1 MYHLS
6 MLSATGKSHLCDIH
20 LYCHQQKHVSSFII
34 QCNWTRVR
42 VYRYLV
48 SQQKHHAQ
56 KAVKAVTH
64 SWVFLPEMNALAAA
78 MYGKIY
84 TNKISNKI
92 NAIMGARVQKRAC
105 VYCKLSNK
113 KTNKNSKVAYLWSC
127 IVGIS
132 KLRERHSCFFCYHQ
146 QYSSP
151 LIDCNQF
158 YFKSTVL
165 HTFPRTAFRSII
177 NDFTHRRETLGWHQ
191 LQIVLYEWII
201 PPKDPIRNEIKRH

>member
-1 MYHLS
+1 M
-6 MLSATGKSHLCDIH
+6 
-20 LYCHQQKHVSSFII
+20 SSFII
-34 QCNWTRVR
+34 QCNWTRER

-48 SQQKHHAQ
+48 SQQKHRTQ
-56 KAVKAVTH
+56 KAANSDNQHAHPLRK
-64 SWVFLPEMNALAAA
+64 VFWLEATRK
-78 MYGKIY
+78 KIMQENIFLLKRVRACIY
-84 TNKISNKI
+84 
-92 NAIMGARVQKRAC
+92 ARVCVNKQSRLQK
-105 VYCKLSNK
+105 L
-113 KTNKNSKVAYLWSC
+113 KTSKSTYLRSC

-158 YFKSTVL
+158 YLKSTVL

-177 NDFTHRRETLGWHQ
+177 DDFSHRRETLGWHQ

-201 PPKDPIRNEIKRH
+201 PPRTR

>member
-1 MYHLS
+1 MTFIS
-6 MLSATGKSHLCDIH
+6 IVIRK
-20 LYCHQQKHVSSFII
+20 KHVSSFII
-34 QCNWTRVR
+34 QCNWTWVS

-48 SQQKHHAQ
+48 QQQQKHHA
-56 KAVKAVTH
+56 KIAVNTVKSVTR
-64 SWVFLPEMNALAAA
+64 SLMFVTREKYSDCCNKRK
-78 MYGKIY
+78 YKTKSIY
-84 TNKISNKI
+84 
-92 NAIMGARVQKRAC
+92 VC
-105 VYCKLSNK
+105 VYTKLSRNLGK
-113 KTNKNSKVAYLWSC
+113 KTVAYLWSC
-127 IVGIS
+127 IVRVS

-177 NDFTHRRETLGWHQ
+177 DDFTHRRETLGWHQ

-201 PPKDPIRNEIKRH
+201 PPKDSIRNEIKRH